1 MGKMIGGENIYLMRS
16 YAGEK
21 HILEKD
27 SSIEKK

>member
-1 MGKMIGGENIYLMRS
+1 MIGGENIYLMRN

-21 HILEKD
+21 HVLEKD